1 MPDEEKDKDEKRKL
15 FKHKKTVNN
24 SSLRIVSMSPSDL
37 RRLLDVY
44 YFSEKKI
51 GGVRWKT
58 Q

>member
-44 YFSEKKI
+44 YFSEKNW
-51 GGVRWKT
+51 GG
-58 Q
+58 